1 MKRTN
6 KGFTLVELII
16 VIAVIGVLAAILIP
30 VFSNVIKKA
39 NLKSAFADARNAVSN
54 FVADNTTGENGGA
67 VFGDDGEAQVNVQKA
82 GKTFYFEYKNNG
94 LQDVDYDTA
103 IAAASNDY
111 TTDVSGSVDMSGVP
125 ANVVI
130 IP

>member
-103 IAAASNDY
+103 VAAASNDY
-111 TTDVSGSVDMSGVP
+111 TTDVTGSVDMSGVP
-125 ANVVI
+125 ANVTI

>member
-1 MKRTN
+1 MKRSN

-67 VFGDDGEAQVNVQKA
+67 VFGDDGEAQVNVTKA
-82 GKTFYFEYKNNG
+82 GKVFYFEYKNNG

-103 IAAASNDY
+103 VAAASNDY
-111 TTDVSGSVDMSGVP
+111 TTDVTTSTNMSGVP

>member
-39 NLKSAFADARNAVSN
+39 NVKSAFSDARNALSQYIADKSTGDGAQVVESGDV
-54 FVADNTTGENGGA
+54 FVVTKTSGTYYFQYNGTGLVEGANPETQITTGSA
-67 VFGDDGEAQVNVQKA
+67 
-82 GKTFYFEYKNNG
+82 
-94 LQDVDYDTA
+94 YDTTG
-103 IAAASNDY
+103 
-111 TTDVSGSVDMSGVP
+111 TTVP
-125 ANVVI
+125 AHVAI
-130 IP
+130 YHHA

>member
-39 NLKSAFADARNAVSN
+39 NLKSAFADARNAISN
-54 FVADNTTGENGGA
+54 FVADRTTGANGGA
-67 VFGDDGEAQVNVQKA
+67 VFGDNGEAYVKVRKA
-82 GKTFYFEYKNNG
+82 NKDFVFKYMNNG
-94 LQDVDYDTA
+94 LQDEEYDVVTRRTMPASDDAGVDFTTSA
-103 IAAASNDY
+103 GVQIIA
-111 TTDVSGSVDMSGVP
+111 
-125 ANVVI
+125 
-130 IP
+130 